1 MRYSIEPRDRRY
13 VKGYGFLS
21 FAKNIGKNI
30 SNKYSQ
36 KLVDTA
42 KKSAA
47 DAIKTASKRAI
58 KKTAEATGEL
68 IGDKI
73 ADKITS
79 TSKQPKELNSKDL
92 HSTELHSNE
101 ANNEIPKE
109 RYISPQER
117 QQIIDELRNILF
129 MNNGIMEYQKIANLI
144 DDASN

>member
-36 KLVDTA
+36 KFFDCA

-58 KKTAEATGEL
+58 QKTAEEAGDL
-68 IGDKI
+68 IGKKN

-79 TSKQPKELNSKDL
+79 FSKKSPGDYIQKNCHQIKLIMKYQNKDIYLQRKDSKL
-92 HSTELHSNE
+92 
-101 ANNEIPKE
+101 
-109 RYISPQER
+109 
-117 QQIIDELRNILF
+117 
-129 MNNGIMEYQKIANLI
+129 LI
-144 DDASN
+144 N